1 MDNKMTIGPKS
12 ITTLEIPNDRNRSDQ
27 VAALDDKTRERE
39 IQLRKTSQD
48 LEAVFLT
55 QMFKAMEKT
64 IPKDAS
70 LTGSKNTLSSMLYS
84 SVMGKSIARQ
94 GGVGLADVIYKSLLE
109 KEEIPNIEEINTNDF
124 IEQVQAFR
132 LLNDD

>member
-1 MDNKMTIGPKS
+1 MTIGPKS
-12 ITTLEIPNDRNRSDQ
+12 ITTLKIPNAGNRPDQ
-27 VAALDDKTRERE
+27 VTALNDKTKERE

-64 IPKDAS
+64 IPKDA

-94 GGVGLADVIYKSLLE
+94 GGLGLADVIYKSLLE